1 MKVLFLFIDG
11 LGLGDDAPVNPLFT
25 NRFSG
30 IEQLI
35 GGKPL
40 TKSTSEFTTD
50 QSIFKGIDA
59 CLGIEGLPQSGTG
72 QATLFSGINAS
83 ALIGKHFGPFP
94 HTGIKPLLIE
104 NSLFHRVQEL
114 EKSPFFI
121 NAFPQVF
128 FDRAN
133 VRNRWSCCTLMT
145 KSAGIPL
152 NSVQEVLDGKA
163 LTAEIVQDYWKK
175 FLDIS
180 VPAITTEIA
189 AKRAYESLLE
199 HDLVLME
206 YYLTDKAGHAQNMDD
221 AKRAI
226 ERVDDFI
233 SAFVHEMNSGD
244 QDVLLLIT
252 SDHGNIEDLSV
263 KTHTINEVPMI
274 VYSSAG
280 SVSRFEQV
288 TDLTGITPAIIDVLK
303 S

>member
-11 LGLGDDAPVNPLFT
+11 LGLGDDVPTNPFFA

-30 IEQLI
+30 FEQLI

-40 TKSTSEFTTD
+40 TKSASEHKTER
-50 QSIFKGIDA
+50 SIFKGIDA

-83 ALIGKHFGPFP
+83 AIIGKHFGPFP
-94 HTGIKPLLIE
+94 HTGIKPLLLE
-104 NSLFHRVQEL
+104 NSLFHRVQSL
-114 EKSPFFI
+114 GKSPFFI

-133 VRNRWSCCTLMT
+133 VRNRWSSCTLMT

-152 NSVQEVLDGKA
+152 NSVQEVLDEKA
-163 LTAEIVQDYWKK
+163 LTAEIIQDYWKK
-175 FLDIS
+175 FLDIP

-189 AKRAYESLLE
+189 AKRAYESLIE

-206 YYLTDKAGHAQNMDD
+206 YYLTDKAGHAQNMED
-221 AKRAI
+221 AQRAI
-226 ERVDDFI
+226 ERVDAFI
-233 SAFVHEMNSGD
+233 SAFVDEMNRGK

-252 SDHGNIEDLSV
+252 SDHGNIEDLDV
-263 KTHTINEVPMI
+263 KTHTFNEVPLI

-280 SVSRFEQV
+280 GASRFEEV
-288 TDLTGITPAIIDVLK
+288 IDLTGITPAIIDVLK

>member
-1 MKVLFLFIDG
+1 
-11 LGLGDDAPVNPLFT
+11 
-25 NRFSG
+25 
-30 IEQLI
+30 
-35 GGKPL
+35 
-40 TKSTSEFTTD
+40 
-50 QSIFKGIDA
+50 
-59 CLGIEGLPQSGTG
+59 
-72 QATLFSGINAS
+72 
-83 ALIGKHFGPFP
+83 
-94 HTGIKPLLIE
+94 
-104 NSLFHRVQEL
+104 
-114 EKSPFFI
+114 
-121 NAFPQVF
+121 
-128 FDRAN
+128 
-133 VRNRWSCCTLMT
+133 MT

-163 LTAEIVQDYWKK
+163 LTAEIVQYYWKK

-189 AKRAYESLLE
+189 AKRAYDALIE

-233 SAFVHEMNSGD
+233 SAFVHEMSSGD

-263 KTHTINEVPMI
+263 KTHTFNEVPMI